1 MRKALG
7 KQQLCELLDD
17 LIDVRC
23 DGKLIIIPLSPVL
36 PHPLVLMLQMTREAL
51 RVELV
56 DNHHLSAAAE
66 REDEME
72 DGACC
77 NVELACGLVVWPV
90 RVHVQVKKRGVKISK
105 KRVSPRD
112 QRTFVGHRR

>member
-1 MRKALG
+1 MRW
-7 KQQLCELLDD
+7 QVDHNST
-17 LIDVRC
+17 
-23 DGKLIIIPLSPVL
+23 LSRVL

-77 NVELACGLVVWPV
+77 NVELACSLVVWPV